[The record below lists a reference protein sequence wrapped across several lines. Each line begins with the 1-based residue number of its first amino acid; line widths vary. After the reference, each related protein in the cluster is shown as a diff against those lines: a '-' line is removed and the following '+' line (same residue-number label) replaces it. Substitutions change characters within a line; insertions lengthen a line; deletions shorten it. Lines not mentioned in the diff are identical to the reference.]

1 MLFHKIYVFREGR
14 GLKSAKMTCRRPSV
28 SDQSAG
34 GGGTFASVTVT
45 KLVIMLTRITN
56 VRMTVLVPRRRVD
69 GALYNVICDSQ
80 RHCAHLSHRATGTV
94 NAPKPR
100 GATDS
105 RDLYSTKE
113 LEVVQ
118 G

>member
-56 VRMTVLVPRRRVD
+56 VRMTVLCYD
-69 GALYNVICDSQ
+69 GLVFSLLHVHVHRNPFQ
-80 RHCAHLSHRATGTV
+80 RLC
-94 NAPKPR
+94 
-100 GATDS
+100 
-105 RDLYSTKE
+105 
-113 LEVVQ
+113 
-118 G
+118 